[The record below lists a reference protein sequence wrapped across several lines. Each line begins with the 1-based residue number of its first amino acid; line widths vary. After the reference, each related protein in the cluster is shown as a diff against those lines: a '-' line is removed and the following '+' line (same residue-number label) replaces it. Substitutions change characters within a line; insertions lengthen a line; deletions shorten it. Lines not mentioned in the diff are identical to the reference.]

1 MDWQERTKR
10 LIGQA
15 AIQKLAQSKIIIFGV
30 GGVGGYVAEA
40 LARAGIGGITL
51 VDSDTVNI
59 TNLNRQI
66 VALVSSIGK
75 NKVDVMAQRILDI
88 NPAVKVETIK
98 KFYLPENSSEFDL
111 TKYHYIVDAVDTVTA
126 KIELIVNAQKHNVP
140 IISCLGAGNKLTP
153 FFKVEDIYKTK
164 NCPLARVLRR
174 ELKERGIKNLKTVF
188 SEEIPIQ
195 PSSQNEEEQR
205 TPASISY
212 VPAAAG
218 LTAAYAVI
226 SDLIGHCIN

>member
-1 MDWQERTKR
+1 MDWQERTER

-15 AIQKLAQSKIIIFGV
+15 AIQRIAQSKIIIFGV
-30 GGVGGYVAEA
+30 GGVGGYAAEA
-40 LARAGIGGITL
+40 LARAGIGEITL
-51 VDSDTVNI
+51 VDSDTVNV

-66 VALVSSIGK
+66 VALTSNIGK
-75 NKVDVMAQRILDI
+75 NKVDVMAQRMLDI
-88 NPAVKVETIK
+88 NPAIRVKAIK
-98 KFYLPENSSEFDL
+98 EFYLPENSSNFDL

-126 KIELIVNAQKHNVP
+126 KIELIVNAQKLNVP

-164 NCPLARVLRR
+164 NCPLARVMRR
-174 ELKERGIKNLKTVF
+174 ELRERGIKSLKTVF
-188 SEEIPIQ
+188 SEETPRQTKSENID
-195 PSSQNEEEQR
+195 QR

-212 VPAAAG
+212 VPASMG

-226 SDLIGHCIN
+226 SDLIAEYIT